1 MLRKTEGLV
10 GGLAFVVCRLWL
22 GSIRV
27 DEGFEVM
34 RP

>member
-10 GGLAFVVCRLWL
+10 GGLASAVCRLWL

-34 RP
+34 SP